1 MEVKEMSKRRKTRRI
16 CITVPEAFYAELLD
30 QAEITGL
37 SMSRLA
43 WLRLKRN
50 RCLIVPTDVR
60 KTLVRVEQ
68 MLQADQKISFA
79 DRAVLEHI
87 MDNINFLIKEG
98 S

>member
-1 MEVKEMSKRRKTRRI
+1 MTKRRKTRRI
-16 CITVPEAFYAELLD
+16 CITVPEAFHEELLD

-60 KTLVRVEQ
+60 KTLRHIEQ
-68 MLQADQKISFA
+68 MLQANQKISFA
-79 DRAVLEHI
+79 DRAALEHL
-87 MDNINFLIKEG
+87 MDDMKFLIKG
-98 S
+98 GD